1 MAVYSNGQYR
11 QYCSM
16 GSNGGVYMI
25 WSAAEARQLYLPQDF
40 KSVGLQNYT
49 GLCTSNKIKNTE
61 ITKQNI
67 FQAAGGREQ
76 GGLAA
81 ATG

>member
-1 MAVYSNGQYR
+1 
-11 QYCSM
+11 
-16 GSNGGVYMI
+16 MI

-49 GLCTSNKIKNTE
+49 GLCTSNKIKTQKF
-61 ITKQNI
+61 TKQNI
-67 FQAAGGREQ
+67 FQAAGDRGQ

>member
-40 KSVGLQNYT
+40 KSVGLQNYKV
-49 GLCTSNKIKNTE
+49 GRLAKLHRSMYIK
-61 ITKQNI
+61 
-67 FQAAGGREQ
+67 
-76 GGLAA
+76 
-81 ATG
+81 